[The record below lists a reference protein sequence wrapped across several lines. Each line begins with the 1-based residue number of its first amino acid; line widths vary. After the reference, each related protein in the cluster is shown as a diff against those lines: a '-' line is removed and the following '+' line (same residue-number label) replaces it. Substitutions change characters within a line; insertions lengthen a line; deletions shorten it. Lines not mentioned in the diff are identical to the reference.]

1 MRTGILM
8 AICAY
13 ASWGLLPIYWKLLQH
28 VPADQL
34 LSHRI
39 VWSFV
44 MLAIFLQT
52 THRIGALCRSLSPA
66 VWWTYTLSG
75 LLVGVNW
82 FIYVWSVNAG
92 YIVEASLGYFINPL
106 FSVLIGV
113 IVLRERL
120 RPLQWFPLGLA
131 TAGVIYLAFDYGRPP
146 WIALSLAA
154 TFSVYGLIKKK
165 APLGAFEGLTLE
177 TALLLLPALIWLGI
191 SEGKG
196 TGVFVHAGPMSD
208 LLLAGAGFV
217 TTVPLVMFAAAAR
230 RIPLSTIGILQYL
243 APSIQF
249 LLGVFLYREPFS
261 HAQLVG
267 FGMVWAAILLFF
279 LEQLRARMH
288 IHLPSARSSKS

>member
-1 MRTGILM
+1 MNTGILT

-44 MLAIFLQT
+44 MLIIFLQAT
-52 THRIGALCRSLSPA
+52 RRMSPLYHNLSPK
-66 VWWTYTLSG
+66 VWWTYSLSG

-82 FIYVWSVNAG
+82 FIYVWSVNSG
-92 YIVEASLGYFINPL
+92 YVVEASLGYFINPL
-106 FSVLIGV
+106 FSVLLGV
-113 IVLRERL
+113 IFLRERL
-120 RPLQWFPLGLA
+120 RPLQWLPLGLA
-131 TAGVIYLAFDYGRPP
+131 AAGVIYLTFDYGRPP

-154 TFSVYGLIKKK
+154 TFSIYGLIKKK

-177 TALLLLPALIWLGI
+177 TAILLLPALIWLAV
-191 SEGKG
+191 SEGRG
-196 TGVFVHAGPMSD
+196 IGVFLHTSLMSD
-208 LLLAGAGFV
+208 LLLAGAGLV

-267 FGMVWAAILLFF
+267 FGMVWTAILLFF
-279 LEQLRARMH
+279 LEQLRTRMH
-288 IHLPSARSSKS
+288 THFLAGSSPKS